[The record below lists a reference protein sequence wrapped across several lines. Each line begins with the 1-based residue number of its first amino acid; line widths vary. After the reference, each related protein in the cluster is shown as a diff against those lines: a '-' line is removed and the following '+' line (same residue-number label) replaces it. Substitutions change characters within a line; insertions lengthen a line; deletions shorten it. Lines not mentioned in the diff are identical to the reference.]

1 MTRTAFTSAIPGI
14 KLARRL
20 AVAAFVCISVTALG
34 QGRRKTT
41 TRATAGPPA
50 PALWDTL
57 YSQHRLFE
65 LRDSVHA
72 WHGAASATTDFYKG
86 VVAHAFNNND
96 SAIGAL
102 APLLASTSPKL
113 APDQFIAAVD
123 ALSDSYRRVFRYR
136 ESAIAY
142 RAALAQQRIKLDT
155 ATRSRF
161 ASWATIDETL
171 ATVSPMRVTWSAV
184 ANNASVANDSIAYAI
199 AAVVNSDTLTAPL
212 AVDVS
217 APLSLL
223 DAANAAQLRV
233 RILKDS
239 VGVNLA
245 GTTIQSRIGVIDHL
259 DLGSAHIDNVVVLI
273 VPSATLRASYGGA
286 RIAGVLG
293 RRVLSALGSVTFLRD
308 GHIALSSPGADADT
322 SGLTNL
328 ALTAAGA
335 LVETIWQSKRAPLLL
350 DAHANQTLL
359 YPGFL
364 RVFATATADAR
375 LTTYVGRA
383 ADGEVVSLPSYLIPR
398 FSLTVANTEVNLAG
412 IHALMRDPDPRA
424 ADYLGV
430 LGQDALRTA
439 DRVTLDF
446 VSMTVRFRPNPPVAV
461 LPRIVYPS
469 GIVGGAAQASKVP
482 EDITFVILLFA
493 LFVIP
498 KALQRYRLASAVTS
512 LLMGAGATALGLFHN
527 DPTLHLLSTFGIVA
541 LFLFAGLEIDGHEL
555 KRQASPLI
563 VHGLVWSVL
572 LAIGAAVTTFV
583 FGFAVRPA
591 LLIALALLTP
601 STGFILSSL
610 AGFGLLDQERF
621 AVKTYAI
628 ASELLALM
636 VLFFALQ
643 STSAL
648 HLAVAVAA
656 MLGVVTVIPL
666 AFRLFARIVAPHA
679 PRSEFA
685 FLLMVA
691 IVCAYATRR
700 LGVYYLVGAF
710 LVGIAAQRFRSEL
723 PAMSSEK
730 MVDALESFGSVFIP
744 FYFFHAG
751 TQIVRE
757 QLTLRAILIGLA
769 LVIVLIPLRV
779 AITTL
784 QRRFVLK
791 DSRAAARRIGVAL
804 IPTLVFTLVIT
815 DILNTEFGVEQYILG
830 ALVLYTVINTSMPAF
845 ALHSAPPEFENVA
858 AADVETADGR
868 ATQ

>member
-1 MTRTAFTSAIPGI
+1 MTRTAFTSAIPSTNF
-14 KLARRL
+14 ARRL
-20 AVAAFVCISVTALG
+20 GIAAFLCMSVSALG
-34 QGRRKTT
+34 QRRRPTT
-41 TRATAGPPA
+41 APATAGPAA

-57 YSQHRLFE
+57 YSEHRLFE
-65 LRDSVHA
+65 LRDSVRA
-72 WHGAASATTDFYKG
+72 WRGAPAATTDFYTG
-86 VVAHAFNNND
+86 IVARAFNDND
-96 SAIGAL
+96 RAIAAL
-102 APLLASTSPKL
+102 APLLVSTSPKL
-113 APDQFIAAVD
+113 AQYRFIAAVD
-123 ALSDSYRRVFRYR
+123 ALSDSYRRVFQYR
-136 ESAIAY
+136 ESVNAY
-142 RAALAQQRIKLDT
+142 RAALTQRRINLDT
-155 ATRSRF
+155 AARSRF
-161 ASWATIDETL
+161 TSWATIDETL
-171 ATVSPMRVTWSAV
+171 ATVSPLRVTWSDV
-184 ANNASVANDSIAYAI
+184 ARNAAVANDSIDYAI
-199 AAVVNSDTLTAPL
+199 AAGVNGDTLRVPL

-217 APLSLL
+217 APLSML
-223 DAANAAQLRV
+223 DDANAARLGV
-233 RILKDS
+233 RILNDS
-239 VGVNLA
+239 IDVKLSG
-245 GTTIQSRIGVIDHL
+245 GTVTARIGVIDRL
-259 DLGSAHIDNVVVLI
+259 DIGSAHIDNVVVLV
-273 VPSATLRASYGGA
+273 VPATTIRTAYGDTRLG
-286 RIAGVLG
+286 GVLG
-293 RRVLSALGSVTFLRD
+293 RRVLSALGSITFLRD
-308 GHIALSSPGADADT
+308 GHIALSSPGADPDT
-322 SGLTNL
+322 SGLSNL
-328 ALTAAGA
+328 ALTGAGA
-335 LVETIWQSKRAPLLL
+335 LVETIWQNKRVPLLL
-350 DAHANQTLL
+350 DAHARQTLL

-364 RVFATATADAR
+364 RVFSGATADAR

-383 ADGEVVSLPSYLIPR
+383 GNGEVVSLPSYLIPR
-398 FSLTVANTEVNLAG
+398 LSLTVANNAINLVG
-412 IHALMRDPDPRA
+412 IHALMRDSDPRA
-424 ADYLGV
+424 TRYLGT

-439 DRVTLDF
+439 DRITLDF
-446 VSMTVRFRPNPPVAV
+446 IEMTVRFRPNPTVAV

-469 GIVGGAAQASKVP
+469 GTDNAAAQVGKVP
-482 EDITFVILLFA
+482 EDIAFVVLLFA

-512 LLMGAGATALGLFHN
+512 LIMGAGATAVGLFHN

-541 LFLFAGLEIDGHEL
+541 LFLFAGLEIDAHEL

-563 VHGLVWSVL
+563 LHGLVWSVM

-610 AGFGLLDQERF
+610 AGFGLLDSERF

-648 HLAVAVAA
+648 HLAIAVAA

-769 LVIVLIPLRV
+769 LVILLVPLRV
-779 AITTL
+779 ALTML

-791 DSRAAARRIGVAL
+791 DSRSAARRIGISL

-830 ALVLYTVINTSMPAF
+830 ALVLYTVINTSIPAF
-845 ALHSAPPEFENVA
+845 ALHSAPPEFENVG
-858 AADVETADGR
+858 AADVEPADG
-868 ATQ
+868 